1 MMLQQLMLIRIRSQR
16 RPCWVL
22 RIIVSR
28 AGKKA
33 KQDLALD
40 LTTLKADTTVDIKLL
55 PNDVNSR
62 G

>member
-1 MMLQQLMLIRIRSQR
+1 M
-16 RPCWVL
+16 